1 MGMDVLLVE
10 DNSLVR
16 VALQA
21 GLEGYGLTVHTAQD
35 ARSAMDSFATHNP
48 QVAVLDLHLGTG
60 PTGIDL
66 GMVMRERS
74 PGIGLVLLTSFTDP
88 RLLRAS
94 LDSVPGGML
103 YLVKQSIDNL
113 DLLISAINASPM
125 TGTDR
130 TERAP
135 RSTLTAT
142 QSDTLRLVAA
152 GLSNSEIAR
161 VRVVTVAA
169 VEKTIARTAQALDIP
184 YSDEVNQRVALA
196 KKYFQLIGRTT

>member
-1 MGMDVLLVE
+1 MSMDILLVE

-16 VALQA
+16 VALKA
-21 GLEGYGLTVHTAQD
+21 GLEGYGLTVQTAQD
-35 ARSAMDSFATHNP
+35 ARSAMDSFTKHNP
-48 QVAVLDLHLGTG
+48 QVAVLDLHLGAG

-74 PGIGLVLLTSFTDP
+74 PGIGLILLTSFTDP

-94 LDSVPGGML
+94 LDTVPGGMI

-113 DLLISAINASPM
+113 DLLVSAIHAAPM
-125 TGTDR
+125 TGDPR
-130 TERAP
+130 PQRAP
-135 RSTLTAT
+135 RSQLTAT

-161 VRVVTVAA
+161 IRVVTVAA
-169 VEKTIARTAQALDIP
+169 VEKTIARTAQALNIA
-184 YSDEVNQRVALA
+184 YTDEVNQRVALA
-196 KKYFQLIGRTT
+196 KEYFQLIGRTT